1 MTAASFVP
9 WVGFALLWMAV
20 GWICGAACRD

>member
-1 MTAASFVP
+1 MTAASFIP